1 MNKEEKVLTE
11 KLVKELGLDKVEV
24 ITSDM
29 LEGYTSIGR
38 CAFSECSSLTSITI
52 PNSVTSIAGGAFQHC
67 SALTSITIPNSVTSI
82 GDFAFEYC
90 SSLTTMV
97 VESGNTTYDSRE
109 NCNAIIETATNT
121 LIAGCQST
129 IIPNSITSIGFAAF
143 DACSSLTSITIPTS
157 VKSIGGSAFS
167 ECSSLTSITIPNS
180 VKSIGDAAFSDCS
193 SLTSIV
199 VESGNTVY
207 DSRENCNAIIE
218 TATNTLIAGCQS
230 TIIPNSVTS
239 IGNWAFFYCSALT
252 SITIPNS
259 VTSIAGGAFQ
269 HCSALTSITIP
280 NSVTYIGFNAFY
292 VFNKLKKVIIAD
304 KPYETQEVTNGNCKA
319 YKAFNS
325 DLTCRSFQYEEGKT
339 YEIEDEP
346 KLCEC
351 GFHACLR
358 LTDIFNYYNGKIGK
372 DIVVHEVELEGVSD
386 ERRDDSKVVAKKI
399 TIGKRIL

>member
-52 PNSVTSIAGGAFQHC
+52 PNSITSIGDAAFQHC

-259 VTSIAGGAFQ
+259 VT
-269 HCSALTSITIP
+269 
-280 NSVTYIGFNAFY
+280 YIGFNAFY